1 MSRTFRALA
10 VRNYRRYAA
19 GQLVANTGVW
29 MQRVAQDWLVLELTD
44 GSATALGITVGLQ
57 FLPMLLLGLWG
68 GSLAD
73 RFPRRRLL
81 MVTSVAM
88 GVLAA
93 ALGIIVLSGSATVGL
108 VMVLAFVLGA
118 AAALDSPAR
127 QAFVSEMVDV
137 ADLPNAVALGT
148 ASFNLGRVLGPSAA
162 GLLIAAVG
170 TGWVFVING
179 FAFLA
184 VLVALLGVHTSE
196 LRAPV
201 TPDRDNGGL
210 RVGLQYVRDRPE
222 LVMVLVVAFFV
233 GTFGLNFSL
242 TIALMTTQV
251 FNGGPEAFG
260 IASTVLALGSLSGSL
275 AAARRGAPRLRLV
288 VLAAVG
294 FGLAAV
300 TVALMPTYFTFL
312 VALPLV
318 GVGALTLINAMQS
331 FLQLNSDPA
340 VRGRVLG
347 IYSLVFLGGT
357 PIGSPIVGW
366 VAETLGPRWAIGLG
380 GLVSAVA
387 AMLAGLVR
395 MRRGGVTVRAH
406 LTPRPHMHIA
416 DVATMASVRPAP
428 LRQMSARRMVGL
440 PALVVGLVAAGWWL
454 ATPSHA
460 QDRELPATPAFT
472 VHDPAVRE
480 ASGMVAGRVRAGIT
494 WIVNDSG
501 NPPEV
506 YGVDRQGATRT
517 VLVLDG
523 AANRDWE
530 GLAPGTND
538 AGRPTLWVGDIGD
551 NDEQRPSV
559 RVFEV
564 EEPDRDGVLT
574 VTANT
579 YELTY
584 PDGPHNAEALL
595 VDPTDQSVV
604 IVTKEL
610 FGAGIYRAADPVAG
624 ENTQLER
631 VGSAPSLVT
640 DGAFA
645 PSGGAVVL
653 RTYTSAYLL
662 PSLTAEA
669 TEQGRLPRQPL
680 GETIAWSTDGR
691 SLLVG
696 SEGERSVVYRVLL
709 PDSWLTASGTPG
721 APGAGDT
728 EGIPHARWVLWAA
741 GALAAVGT
749 AVVVRRAARRRS
761 RSPGSGG

>member
-1 MSRTFRALA
+1 MNRTFRALR

-29 MQRVAQDWLVLELTD
+29 MQRVAQDWLVLELTN
-44 GSATALGITVGLQ
+44 GSATALGVTVGLQ

-81 MVTSVAM
+81 MVTSLAM
-88 GVLAA
+88 GLLAVI
-93 ALGIIVLSGSATVGL
+93 LGVIVLSGNATVGL

-179 FAFLA
+179 FAFVA
-184 VLVALLGVHTSE
+184 VLVALVGVHTSE

-210 RVGLQYVRDRPE
+210 RVGLRYVRDRPE
-222 LVMVLVVAFFV
+222 LVMVMVVAFFV

-251 FNGGPEAFG
+251 FDGGPEAFG

-300 TVALMPTYFTFL
+300 TVALMPTYITFL

-318 GVGALTLINAMQS
+318 GVSALTLINAMQS
-331 FLQLNSDPA
+331 FLQLNTEPA

-366 VAETLGPRWAIGLG
+366 IAETLGPRWSIGLG
-380 GLVSAVA
+380 GVVSALA
-387 AMLAGLVR
+387 AVLAGVVR
-395 MRRGGVTVRAH
+395 MRGGGVTVRAH
-406 LTPRPHMHIA
+406 LTPRPHMHVA
-416 DVATMASVRPAP
+416 DAATMTSVRRASVQLP
-428 LRQMSARRMVGL
+428 SARPLFAV
-440 PALVVGLVAAGWWL
+440 PAVVVGLLAAGWWF
-454 ATPSHA
+454 AVPSHA
-460 QDRELPATPAFT
+460 ADSELPATPAFT
-472 VHDPAVRE
+472 VRDPAIGE
-480 ASGMVAGRVRAGIT
+480 ASGMVAGRVRPGIT

-506 YGVDRQGATRT
+506 YGVNPKGVTKT

-523 AANRDWE
+523 VANRDWE
-530 GLAPGTND
+530 GLAPGTD
-538 AGRPTLWVGDIGD
+538 EAGRPTLWVGDIGD
-551 NDEQRPSV
+551 NDEQRRSI

-564 EEPDRDGVLT
+564 EEPAGNGVL
-574 VTANT
+574 VVPAQK

-595 VDPTDQSVV
+595 VDPSDQSLV

-610 FGAGIYRAADPVAG
+610 FGAGIYRVTDPVAG
-624 ENTQLER
+624 GMTELER
-631 VGSAPSLVT
+631 VGSAPGIVT

-645 PSGGAVVL
+645 PTGGAVVL

-662 PSLTAEA
+662 PSLTDQPVER
-669 TEQGRLPRQPL
+669 GRLPPQPL
-680 GETIAWSTDGR
+680 GETIAWSTDGL
-691 SLLVG
+691 SLLAG
-696 SEGERSVVYRVLL
+696 SEGERSIVYRVSL
-709 PDSWLTASGTPG
+709 PDSWLTLAGTPATTATG
-721 APGAGDT
+721 EASNAGNDNT
-728 EGIPHARWVLWAA
+728 WRVVTVV
-741 GALAAVGT
+741 ALV
-749 AVVVRRAARRRS
+749 AVVTTLAVRRAVRRRS
-761 RSPGSGG
+761 GSPG